1 MAAAHCLLRE
11 EGSAG
16 CTIEAVALRS
26 GVAKTTIYRQFTDR
40 EDLIFAV
47 METMK
52 PPTPV
57 TRHGGVVADIEAAL
71 QDLARDLQEPDVS
84 CMITAMLELAE
95 RSHRAAQLAVEFGKR
110 RRRMLAERIRA
121 AVDEGEIV
129 LSDAVDADMLVAQL
143 VGPLFYLRYL
153 ARQPIS
159 KRFVGRLV
167 SGTFEPLLVA
177 GRVDVGTA
185 RHPGA

>member
-1 MAAAHCLLRE
+1 
-11 EGSAG
+11 
-16 CTIEAVALRS
+16 
-26 GVAKTTIYRQFTDR
+26 
-40 EDLIFAV
+40 
-47 METMK
+47 
-52 PPTPV
+52 
-57 TRHGGVVADIEAAL
+57 
-71 QDLARDLQEPDVS
+71 
-84 CMITAMLELAE
+84 MITAMLELAE

-167 SGTFEPLLVA
+167 TGTFEPLLVA